1 MLAVAVGQ
9 QFAGQAMV
17 AFPAES
23 VMVGGTE
30 YVAVVAL
37 FKYTETTLPWFTV
50 TVKFAAA
57 NATPEINV
65 PPATTTVGAVVYPEP
80 TLVTRF
86 NAVGPATP
94 TVGATV

>member
-37 FKYTETTLPWFTV
+37 FKYTDTTFPWFTV

-57 NATPEINV
+57 SAVPETKV
-65 PPATTTVGAVVYPEP
+65 PPATTTVGAAAYPEP
-80 TLVTRF
+80 TFVTRF
-86 NAVGPATP
+86 NAGGPANP
-94 TVGATV
+94 TVGATL